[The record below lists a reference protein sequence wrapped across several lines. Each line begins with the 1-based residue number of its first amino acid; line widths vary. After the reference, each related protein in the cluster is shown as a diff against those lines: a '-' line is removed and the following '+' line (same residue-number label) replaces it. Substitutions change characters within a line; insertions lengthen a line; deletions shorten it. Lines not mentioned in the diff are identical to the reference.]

1 MSLFRRR
8 RRGPGDVREQEEFHD
23 PGVINNAY
31 AVDLGTC
38 NIKIYNAATDKIMV
52 QKNMIAVKNKKIMIA
67 YGDNA
72 YEMFER
78 APANI
83 RVSNPIGNGVIADI
97 RNMELLM
104 KSFMRDEQ
112 RGTLHPADFFVAVPT
127 DVTEVER
134 RAFYDLIEDAGI
146 KARRIMVVEKALA
159 DGLGLGID
167 VKTAQGVLVVDVGYD
182 TTEISILSL
191 GGIVLSK
198 LIKIGGHQFD
208 ANIVSAVRREYNLV
222 IGMKTAETVRL
233 TIGSKDSGAF
243 DSGVCT
249 IYGRDIV
256 TGLPME
262 RTLSRDFVEN
272 TLHDSFRSIVDN
284 VKVLLERTP
293 PELSADIYRHGL
305 FLTGGACQE
314 EGLAELLGEETKL
327 DVNMADAPI
336 NTVAL
341 GLAQV
346 IKKMQY
352 RPLAYTIEGLGK

>member
-1 MSLFRRR
+1 M
-8 RRGPGDVREQEEFHD
+8 
-23 PGVINNAY
+23 
-31 AVDLGTC
+31 
-38 NIKIYNAATDKIMV
+38 
-52 QKNMIAVKNKKIMIA
+52 
-67 YGDNA
+67 
-72 YEMFER
+72 
-78 APANI
+78 
-83 RVSNPIGNGVIADI
+83 
-97 RNMELLM
+97 
-104 KSFMRDEQ
+104 
-112 RGTLHPADFFVAVPT
+112 
-127 DVTEVER
+127 
-134 RAFYDLIEDAGI
+134 
-146 KARRIMVVEKALA
+146 
-159 DGLGLGID
+159 
-167 VKTAQGVLVVDVGYD
+167 
-182 TTEISILSL
+182 
-191 GGIVLSK
+191 
-198 LIKIGGHQFD
+198 
-208 ANIVSAVRREYNLV
+208 RREYNLV

>member
-1 MSLFRRR
+1 
-8 RRGPGDVREQEEFHD
+8 
-23 PGVINNAY
+23 
-31 AVDLGTC
+31 
-38 NIKIYNAATDKIMV
+38 
-52 QKNMIAVKNKKIMIA
+52 
-67 YGDNA
+67 
-72 YEMFER
+72 
-78 APANI
+78 
-83 RVSNPIGNGVIADI
+83 
-97 RNMELLM
+97 
-104 KSFMRDEQ
+104 
-112 RGTLHPADFFVAVPT
+112 
-127 DVTEVER
+127 
-134 RAFYDLIEDAGI
+134 
-146 KARRIMVVEKALA
+146 
-159 DGLGLGID
+159 
-167 VKTAQGVLVVDVGYD
+167 
-182 TTEISILSL
+182 
-191 GGIVLSK
+191 
-198 LIKIGGHQFD
+198 
-208 ANIVSAVRREYNLV
+208 
-222 IGMKTAETVRL
+222 MKTAETVRL

>member
-1 MSLFRRR
+1 
-8 RRGPGDVREQEEFHD
+8 
-23 PGVINNAY
+23 
-31 AVDLGTC
+31 
-38 NIKIYNAATDKIMV
+38 
-52 QKNMIAVKNKKIMIA
+52 
-67 YGDNA
+67 
-72 YEMFER
+72 
-78 APANI
+78 
-83 RVSNPIGNGVIADI
+83 
-97 RNMELLM
+97 M

-134 RAFYDLIEDAGI
+134 RSFYDLIADAGI

-167 VKTAQGVLVVDVGYD
+167 VKTAQGVLIVDVGFD

-198 LIKIGGHQFD
+198 LIKVGGRQFD
-208 ANIVSAVRREYNLV
+208 ANIVSAVRREFNLV
-222 IGMKTAETVRL
+222 IGMKTAENIRL
-233 TIGSKDSGAF
+233 SFGDRENSSD
-243 DSGVCT
+243 VCT

-262 RTLSRDFVEN
+262 RSLSRDFIED
-272 TLHDSFRSIVDN
+272 TLIDNFRSIVDN

-305 FLTGGACQE
+305 FLTGGASQE
-314 EGLAELLGEETKL
+314 EGLADLLGAEVKL
-327 DVNMADAPI
+327 DVNVADAPI